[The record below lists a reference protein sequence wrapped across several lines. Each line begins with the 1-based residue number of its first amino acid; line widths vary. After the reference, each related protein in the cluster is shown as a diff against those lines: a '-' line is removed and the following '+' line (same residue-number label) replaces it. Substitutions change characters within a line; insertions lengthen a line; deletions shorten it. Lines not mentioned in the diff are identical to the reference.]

1 MIRIIFNIV
10 LFLIIF
16 SVHSF
21 AEIIKDISIK
31 GNKRISKETIVVLG
45 QIEFNQNYES
55 NDLNKILK
63 NLYDTKFF
71 KNITLNLKNK
81 TLYLDV
87 IENPIIEHI
96 KINGVKNE
104 KFNEFLISSLIL
116 KSRNSYVDSVFQSDI
131 RTLNNILKQGGY
143 YFSTVDGKID
153 KNLKQNSINI
163 IYEIDLG
170 KKAKIDQIVFL
181 GDKKVK
187 SGKLKNIITSEED
200 KFWKFLTKNIYVD
213 KSKIDLDKRLL
224 TNYYR
229 NQGFY
234 NVEIK
239 DSFVELKENNS
250 FKLIFNIEAGNKFT
264 FNDVSLSMPDDYN
277 PSHFVSINELLSNL
291 KNKEY
296 SLNKIEKILDEI
308 DKIALSKQYEFINAN
323 MDEKIIGKNKLNISI
338 TLDETEKF
346 YIEKINVL
354 GNSYTLEEVIRNSF
368 IVDEGDA
375 FNEILFNKTINNIK
389 SRNLFKTVKNE
400 IKVGSNDNLKIID
413 IIVEEKPTGEIS
425 AGAGVG
431 TSGGTFGGGIKE
443 NNFLGK
449 GIRLDTNI
457 SLNKNSVKGKFVYSK
472 PNFAYTDNT
481 LFTSINS
488 DSKDFLAD
496 YGYKSSNVGFA
507 VSTKFQQYDDLFFEP
522 EISLQRESLETI
534 STASSALRKQD
545 GTYFDTY
552 FNYSLDYDLRNQR
565 YQPSDGYRTIFVQ
578 ELPITSNTYE
588 IATSL
593 EFINYQKLFSDMVG
607 KVSVYTKGVNT
618 ISGKDVRISKRAYI
632 PGKKLRGFEIGKV
645 GPIDNKDFIGGNYIS
660 TVNISSTLP
669 QILPSFENTDFTIF
683 MDAANV
689 WGIDHSSSVKENS
702 TLRSSVGIG
711 VDLLTPVGPF
721 SFSFAQPLSKASTD
735 ITETFR
741 FNLGTSF

>member
-63 NLYDTKFF
+63 NLYDSKFF

-96 KINGVKNE
+96 KINGVENE

-116 KSRNSYVDSVFQSDI
+116 KSRNSYVDSVFQSDV

-187 SGKLKNIITSEED
+187 SRKLKNIITSEEA
-200 KFWKFLTKNIYVD
+200 KFWKFLTKNIFVD

-354 GNSYTLEEVIRNSF
+354 GNSFTLEEVVRNSF

-389 SRNLFKTVKNE
+389 SRGLFKTVKNE

-413 IIVEEKPTGEIS
+413 IIVEEKPTGEIT

-449 GIRLDTNI
+449 GIRLDTN
-457 SLNKNSVKGKFVYSK
+457 LALTKNSVKGKFVYSK

-507 VSTKFQQYDDLFFEP
+507 VSTKFQQYDNLFFEP
-522 EISLQRESLETI
+522 ELSLQRESLETI

-545 GTYFDTY
+545 GSYFDTY

-645 GPIDNKDFIGGNYIS
+645 GPVDNKDFIGGNYIS

-689 WGIDHSSSVKENS
+689 WGIDHNSSVKENS

>member
-63 NLYDTKFF
+63 NLYDSKFF

-96 KINGVKNE
+96 KINGVENE

-116 KSRNSYVDSVFQSDI
+116 KSRNSYVDSVFQSDV

-143 YFSTVDGKID
+143 YFATVDGKID

-187 SGKLKNIITSEED
+187 SRKLKNIITSEEA
-200 KFWKFLTKNIYVD
+200 KFWKFLSKNIFVD

-234 NVEIK
+234 NVKIK

-346 YIEKINVL
+346 YI
-354 GNSYTLEEVIRNSF
+354 
-368 IVDEGDA
+368 
-375 FNEILFNKTINNIK
+375 
-389 SRNLFKTVKNE
+389 
-400 IKVGSNDNLKIID
+400 
-413 IIVEEKPTGEIS
+413 
-425 AGAGVG
+425 
-431 TSGGTFGGGIKE
+431 
-443 NNFLGK
+443 
-449 GIRLDTNI
+449 
-457 SLNKNSVKGKFVYSK
+457 
-472 PNFAYTDNT
+472 
-481 LFTSINS
+481 
-488 DSKDFLAD
+488 
-496 YGYKSSNVGFA
+496 
-507 VSTKFQQYDDLFFEP
+507 
-522 EISLQRESLETI
+522 
-534 STASSALRKQD
+534 
-545 GTYFDTY
+545 
-552 FNYSLDYDLRNQR
+552 
-565 YQPSDGYRTIFVQ
+565 
-578 ELPITSNTYE
+578 
-588 IATSL
+588 
-593 EFINYQKLFSDMVG
+593 
-607 KVSVYTKGVNT
+607 
-618 ISGKDVRISKRAYI
+618 
-632 PGKKLRGFEIGKV
+632 
-645 GPIDNKDFIGGNYIS
+645 
-660 TVNISSTLP
+660 
-669 QILPSFENTDFTIF
+669 
-683 MDAANV
+683 
-689 WGIDHSSSVKENS
+689 
-702 TLRSSVGIG
+702 
-711 VDLLTPVGPF
+711 
-721 SFSFAQPLSKASTD
+721 
-735 ITETFR
+735 
-741 FNLGTSF
+741 

>member
-63 NLYDTKFF
+63 NLYDSKFF
-71 KNITLNLKNK
+71 KNITLNVKNK

-96 KINGVKNE
+96 KINGVENK

-116 KSRNSYVDSVFQSDI
+116 KSRNSYVDSVFQSDV

-187 SGKLKNIITSEED
+187 SRKLKNIITSEEA
-200 KFWKFLTKNIYVD
+200 KFWKFLTKNIFVD

-354 GNSYTLEEVIRNSF
+354 GNSFTLEEVVRNSF

-389 SRNLFKTVKNE
+389 SRDLFKSVKNE

-413 IIVEEKPTGEIS
+413 IIVEEKPTGEIT

-449 GIRLDTNI
+449 GIRLDTN
-457 SLNKNSVKGKFVYSK
+457 LALTKNSVKGKFVYSK

-507 VSTKFQQYDDLFFEP
+507 VSTKFQQYDNLFFEP
-522 EISLQRESLETI
+522 ELSLQRESLETI

-545 GTYFDTY
+545 GSYFDTY

-645 GPIDNKDFIGGNYIS
+645 GPVDNKDFIGGNYIS

-689 WGIDHSSSVKENS
+689 WGIDHNSSVKENS

>member
-63 NLYDTKFF
+63 NLYDSKFF
-71 KNITLNLKNK
+71 KNITLNVKNK

-96 KINGVKNE
+96 KINGVENK

-116 KSRNSYVDSVFQSDI
+116 KSRNSYVDSVFQSDV

-187 SGKLKNIITSEED
+187 SRKLKNIITSEEA
-200 KFWKFLTKNIYVD
+200 KFWKFLTKNIFVD

-354 GNSYTLEEVIRNSF
+354 GNSFTLEEVVRNSF

-389 SRNLFKTVKNE
+389 SRGLFKTVKNE

-413 IIVEEKPTGEIS
+413 IIVEEKPTGEIT

-449 GIRLDTNI
+449 GIRLDTN
-457 SLNKNSVKGKFVYSK
+457 LALTKNSVKGKFVYSK

-507 VSTKFQQYDDLFFEP
+507 VSTKFQQYDNLFFEP
-522 EISLQRESLETI
+522 ELSLQRESLETI

-545 GTYFDTY
+545 GSYFDTY

-645 GPIDNKDFIGGNYIS
+645 GPVDNKDFIGGNYIS

-689 WGIDHSSSVKENS
+689 WGIDHNSSVKENS

>member
-63 NLYDTKFF
+63 NLYDSKFF
-71 KNITLNLKNK
+71 KNITLNVKNK

-96 KINGVKNE
+96 KINGVENK

-116 KSRNSYVDSVFQSDI
+116 KSRNSYVDSVFQSDV

-187 SGKLKNIITSEED
+187 SRKLKNIITSEEA
-200 KFWKFLTKNIYVD
+200 KFWKFLTKNIFVD

-354 GNSYTLEEVIRNSF
+354 GNSFTLEEVVRNSF

-389 SRNLFKTVKNE
+389 SRGLFKTVKNE

-413 IIVEEKPTGEIS
+413 IIVEEKPTGEIT

-449 GIRLDTNI
+449 GIRLDTN
-457 SLNKNSVKGKFVYSK
+457 LALTKNSVKGKFVYSK

-507 VSTKFQQYDDLFFEP
+507 VSTKFQQYDNLFFEP
-522 EISLQRESLETI
+522 ELSMQRESLETI

-645 GPIDNKDFIGGNYIS
+645 GPVDNKDFIGGNYIS

-689 WGIDHSSSVKENS
+689 WGVDHSSSVKENS